1 MPLITSYLYDNKFT
15 VQILDYSDPTIK
27 TRNRPV
33 YQRPIKV
40 YQGIDNPVVVEFK
53 NQDQKLVNLTG
64 YTVQAAIQDPDNTA
78 TVSTYAVTFAN
89 IANGRGAFTF
99 DAITVSNLE
108 QRFYKLTFKTNKTS
122 DNTER
127 PLYADDNYGV
137 PLDLEVLPAYYNA
150 EPFAAN
156 ITYDGGTI

>member
-53 NQDQKLVNLTG
+53 NQDQKLVDLTG
-64 YTVQAAIQDPDNTA
+64 YTVQASIQDPVNED
-78 TVSTYAVTFAN
+78 TVNTYAVTFAN

-108 QRFYKLTFKTNKTS
+108 NRIYKLTFKTNKTS

-127 PLYADDNYGV
+127 PLYADDDYGV
-137 PLDLEVLPAYYNA
+137 PLDLDVFPAYYNA

>member
-1 MPLITSYLYDNKFT
+1 
-15 VQILDYSDPTIK
+15 
-27 TRNRPV
+27 V

-53 NQDQKLVNLTG
+53 NQDQKLVDLTG
-64 YTVQAAIQDPDNTA
+64 YTVQAAIQDPVNED
-78 TVSTYAVTFAN
+78 TVNTYAVTFAN

-99 DAITVSNLE
+99 DSVTVSNLE
-108 QRFYKLTFKTNKTS
+108 QRFYKLTFKTNKTL

-127 PLYADDNYGV
+127 PLYADDDYGV
-137 PLDLEVLPAYYNA
+137 PIDLEVLPAYYNA

>member
-1 MPLITSYLYDNKFT
+1 MYT
-15 VQILDYSDPTIK
+15 
-27 TRNRPV
+27 
-33 YQRPIKV
+33 RPIKV
-40 YQGIDNPVVVEFK
+40 YQGIDNPVIVEFK

-64 YTVQAAIQDPDNTA
+64 YTVQASIQDPDNVA
-78 TVSTYAVTFAN
+78 TINTYAVTFAN
-89 IANGRGAFTF
+89 VANGRGAFTF

-108 QRFYKLTFKTNKTS
+108 NRIYKLTFKTNKTL

-137 PLDLEVLPAYYNA
+137 SLDLEVLPAYYNA

-156 ITYDGGTI
+156 IVYDGGTI